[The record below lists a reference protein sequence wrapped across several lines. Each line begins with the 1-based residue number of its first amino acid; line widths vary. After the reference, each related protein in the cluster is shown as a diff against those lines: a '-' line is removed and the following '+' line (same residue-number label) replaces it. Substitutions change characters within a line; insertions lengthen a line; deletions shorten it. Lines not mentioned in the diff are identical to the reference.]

1 MTMNFDHII
10 MNPPYDDLG
19 NTIAENIM
27 DVARQHADKVVCL
40 NQVNFFKSPYL
51 KVKVKKDGGRA
62 NRFTDLL
69 KHIEDI
75 ETIPRNEFNK
85 FFNIGGASDGAIIVL
100 TKEETKYFDTFNESV
115 FFKFCS
121 EENSIL
127 SKANRD
133 KQTPYYVV
141 LKRQSYSVDDIDF
154 IEDNDKHLGKDKR
167 NFLPIYFDTENEK
180 ENFIKCYNTKFMKRF
195 LQTLKS
201 GKTTPIGLLPF
212 MPTYTHP
219 WTDEML
225 YEYFGLTEDEIKE
238 IEQNV

>member
-1 MTMNFDHII
+1 MNFDHII

-27 DVARQHADKVVCL
+27 DVARKHADKVVCL

-62 NRFTDLL
+62 NRFADLL

-180 ENFIKCYNTKFMKRF
+180 ENFIKCYNTRFMKRF

-212 MPTYTHP
+212 MPTYTRP

-225 YEYFGLTEDEIKE
+225 YEYFDLTEDEIKE
-238 IEQNV
+238 IEQGIK

>member
-1 MTMNFDHII
+1 MNV
-10 MNPPYDDLG
+10 YDYRFICIL
-19 NTIAENIM
+19 
-27 DVARQHADKVVCL
+27 
-40 NQVNFFKSPYL
+40 NFFES
-51 KVKVKKDGGRA
+51 
-62 NRFTDLL
+62 
-69 KHIEDI
+69 
-75 ETIPRNEFNK
+75 FNK

-167 NFLPIYFDTENEK
+167 NFLPILERLSTRMTAK
-180 ENFIKCYNTKFMKRF
+180 
-195 LQTLKS
+195 
-201 GKTTPIGLLPF
+201 
-212 MPTYTHP
+212 
-219 WTDEML
+219 
-225 YEYFGLTEDEIKE
+225 
-238 IEQNV
+238 